1 MYHLGNSC
9 FEFLISPNISVNLCS
24 LIFRPFFQQ
33 CFYCTMEYDIIGR
46 LEDYHEDILYIA
58 QLQNFTSRLGDLSEV
73 KNRTPGK
80 LKIEASSQ
88 RMKKYMAKLQRDV
101 KRRLYE
107 LYKVD
112 FKMFGYKYEI
122 D

>member
-1 MYHLGNSC
+1 
-9 FEFLISPNISVNLCS
+9 
-24 LIFRPFFQQ
+24 
-33 CFYCTMEYDIIGR
+33 MEYDIIGR

-58 QLQNFTSRLGDLSEV
+58 QLRNLTSKLGDLSEA

-80 LKIEASSQ
+80 AKGESSRQ
-88 RMKKYMAKLQRDV
+88 RMRRHMSTLHRDV
-101 KRRLYE
+101 KRRLFE